1 MHLNFHIMLRNI
13 LTLLI
18 ILSSSIVIAQD
29 FEGTFK
35 EGDNYLIFEKNTA
48 KFNMDDGMNLLS
60 NIVGEGTY
68 TYADNYLLINTTD
81 YSGTKTEAQ
90 SMVNT
95 KKDTLTISVINQDN
109 FFEKGVLIELLNDKN
124 KVLVGGVTNDAGIA
138 LFKTNLKVK
147 KIRVYNMGHDD
158 IILDYDPTN
167 DYRIKLAK
175 NEVVENQ
182 VVAFAIKKIDDDTL
196 SVLMLTTEYQ
206 PGKEPEKTLD
216 KLSKKS
222 QKRKVIEKRMK
233 RMY

>member
-1 MHLNFHIMLRNI
+1 MLRNI